1 MKFKKARNP
10 TTSSPSDPRAF
21 GVQGVVVA
29 STIMPYATRVN
40 PFVSPADRKKVL
52 MALFKKFK
60 SMGDGKV
67 ISGGKHNVMLAT
79 EGYRTVTLETLPD
92 DEILRLAR
100 KHGILRSAGETRENP
115 AGRSVA
121 DDLRKMKVG
130 QSQALAAP
138 HFSVT
143 RHSRTSWVLFDSRN
157 RERARWGTAVQIAED
172 IRHVDQHGTLP
183 PPSGARWNPITTTQ
197 GRRLRAKGSKRRS
210 AGETRENPAGRSVAD
225 DLRKMKVGQSQAL
238 AAPHFSVTRH
248 SRTSWVLFDSRNRER
263 ARWGTAVQIAE
274 DIRHVDQHGTLPPP
288 SGARWNPITTTQGR
302 RLRAKGSKRL
312 AGRFL
317 AARRAIE
324 AEGGVPKAR
333 VGRMSYQSAAY
344 ILAHGKKTKKRR
356 HTVVRGAEH
365 ARERPESDVN
375 VWDWINKTF
384 GH

>member
-197 GRRLRAKGSKRRS
+197 GRRLRAKGSKR
-210 AGETRENPAGRSVAD
+210 
-225 DLRKMKVGQSQAL
+225 
-238 AAPHFSVTRH
+238 
-248 SRTSWVLFDSRNRER
+248 
-263 ARWGTAVQIAE
+263 
-274 DIRHVDQHGTLPPP
+274 
-288 SGARWNPITTTQGR
+288 
-302 RLRAKGSKRL
+302 L